1 MKTIVQKLIGKRSL
15 SFENIYHNEGFAAD
29 AFHFNLIE
37 PKKNGNKKNRLSFSR
52 ITKTIRVTCGQM
64 LYSTI
69 LLSWFS
75 FYFVVFGTIK
85 LFSLIKL

>member
-1 MKTIVQKLIGKRSL
+1 MKTIVQKLISKKTL
-15 SFENIYHNEGFAAD
+15 SFESIYHNEGFAAD

-37 PKKNGNKKNRLSFSR
+37 PKKNGNKKSRVSFSR
-52 ITKTIRVTCGQM
+52 ITKAIRVTCGRM

>member
-1 MKTIVQKLIGKRSL
+1 MKTIVQKLISKRSL

-52 ITKTIRVTCGQM
+52 ITKSIRGTFARM
-64 LYSTI
+64 LYTTI

-85 LFSLIKL
+85 LFSFIKL